1 MTFQPSLEFL
11 GFRISNPATEIS
23 SLKVK
28 VKVHAFT
35 TLNLASLK
43 IVNESQPYSVVSN
56 FTFREEKPDEAEIA
70 RCLEIHR
77 REIIRKTVEIQSLYR
92 SILANTPK
100 LPITTETMKEVFA
113 QYSKSFPRF
122 AFLTSA
128 VQYLPPPDHI
138 AKMEEKNTYEEIL
151 TAVWKRPIEFMK
163 DDSI

>member
-1 MTFQPSLEFL
+1 MTFQPSLELL

-28 VKVHAFT
+28 VKVRAFT
-35 TLNLASLK
+35 ILNLGSLK

-77 REIIRKTVEIQSLYR
+77 REIIRKTVEMQSLYG
-92 SILANTPK
+92 SILANTPN

-113 QYSKSFPRF
+113 Q
-122 AFLTSA
+122 
-128 VQYLPPPDHI
+128 
-138 AKMEEKNTYEEIL
+138 
-151 TAVWKRPIEFMK
+151 
-163 DDSI
+163 